1 MTTEVKEYGKNKA
14 SVCIFTDFIGN
25 KKLMRKYE
33 VDLLHVHCKPSF
45 ACLIFKFVLNTWI
58 PSSTRRKHIFGVGAE
73 FVLNA

>member
-45 ACLIFKFVLNTWI
+45 ACLIFKFVLNT
-58 PSSTRRKHIFGVGAE
+58 
-73 FVLNA
+73 